1 MPQFLDLLTMRK
13 WAMFYITNPWA
24 GFIGSAD
31 TSNHPVKLFSG
42 NGHLL
47 VKSSG
52 PVMYGEKKLL

>member
-1 MPQFLDLLTMRK
+1 MI
-13 WAMFYITNPWA
+13 YITNLRA

-31 TSNHPVKLFSG
+31 TSNHLVKFFSG